1 MQQKDVL
8 SSRQTGWE
16 HRTFAH
22 LRASVWTVAVM
33 LLALC
38 ALPTQAQYR
47 ASLQGTVADSQG
59 AMITGAQLTLTDT
72 ETNRAI
78 SATSNGYGNF
88 VFNQLPPSTY
98 KLEVSREGFK
108 KKSSPSRRTLSMLC
122 WKLAAALRP

>member
-22 LRASVWTVAVM
+22 LRASAWTVAVM

-59 AMITGAQLTLTDT
+59 AMIPGAQLTLTDT

-78 SATSNGYGNF
+78 TATSSGEGNF
-88 VFNQLPPSTY
+88 VFNQLLPSTY
-98 KLEVSREGFK
+98 KLEVTRD
-108 KKSSPSRRTLSMLC
+108 
-122 WKLAAALRP
+122 